1 MENALLKPKSKRST
15 SSHLSQNLMP
25 PNTVNTKAPI
35 TTATT
40 SISITPSIT
49 SKDNNNNPGIINSI
63 NLSLPI
69 HTDNIY
75 VRKRDGRLRRCDRCN
90 DVKPDRCHHCSE
102 CDKCI
107 LRMDQ
112 SFIFGILL
120 TGFTAVHT
128 NLLIN
133 NKTTIENLSFKS
145 RIYHLKISL
154 NIGDSV
160 ADGINSSTSNFSNNS
175 TNERIFVSSRRG
187 ENIWDLGYSRNWKSV
202 MGDKWWQWFCKA
214 IH

>member
-107 LRMDQ
+107 LRMD
-112 SFIFGILL
+112 
-120 TGFTAVHT
+120 H
-128 NLLIN
+128 
-133 NKTTIENLSFKS
+133 
-145 RIYHLKISL
+145 
-154 NIGDSV
+154 V

-202 MGDKWWQWFCKA
+202 MGDKWWQWF
-214 IH
+214 